1 MTPEPEDRR
10 QNEWTTI
17 TKGDPDAGFGE
28 FLSKYPDMFAGDR
41 PVAPTAAMGEGIPQ
55 PDETPAEDTDTSIWR
70 RAVEGVFGTVGA
82 IIPDPIKGIF
92 EEYGEYTQAQAGLF
106 GADLKAQQEL
116 GMVPIPVF
124 GQYRKG
130 VREKREEILGA
141 EAPSMWQPLP
151 TLFDRDKNSDFMA
164 AATKYHE
171 ERESL
176 VWGEKL
182 VTELLNPAELPLW
195 LFPATAMAKAGRIAG
210 LGVRVGKHGVK
221 RTSGEEGVLADEI
234 IRHSDVISPEH
245 GAAAE
250 GAMPL
255 NDLAWYKNQVVTTD
269 DPIIKT
275 LVGKW
280 INPSL
285 AGNSDQEKLIA
296 AYARKLV
303 DTHDLQKL
311 YLAAHLDIFASR
323 GWRKVLGW
331 QGDYLPVQK
340 DGFVKGTKYRW
351 EDVFSKPDDPRWAHV
366 SGPGTNFRQY
376 IDAYHQV
383 LDTADGWRNAGGV
396 PILKKITGEEG
407 WFYVPRQVKGLHGLE
422 MQKPSDPRAQRLWQ
436 DATDGAIDGIDY
448 SNNPRYN
455 LEVNMRQSV
464 NEIINKELENSML
477 EMLPNITSRQL
488 VPKDILAR
496 VDASQKALDAATREA
511 KRHRNIFQAATAK
524 GPKAARAAERVTARA
539 EEAVPTAAPAERVA
553 SSWQLRD
560 SQYSRNDYLENIRA
574 NRAADDRD
582 PEEAL
587 QASEEVG
594 KFLDGGPEKAK
605 TGLAETLMLKYRDV
619 GNPEMP
625 PRPGQQAGTV
635 TRMVATEDLQN
646 LRGAAREDISIQTG
660 AKKVPEE
667 LVSSMREKGYV
678 GDDYIQVALRHNGEP
693 VIYEGNRRAA
703 AAARAGL
710 EEVPVKI
717 YYTSGSS
724 YLPDLG
730 VWAPSYKRPTATT
743 PPTAA
748 PVARV
753 TAESVKAIQGAKTGA
768 PFSGVFF
775 RGTGRAT
782 VEEAYAPQGIQQAVF
797 GDAVYTTPNR
807 AFAEFF
813 GPQVDEIP
821 INLKNPLVIETDAQ
835 WLGLTREAGWF
846 SREPTTPTDIASMR
860 KLIEQKQFDGVIVRV
875 PESELVGKS
884 LQSLFESDTV
894 VRFAK
899 VVDEPVISAAARVAE
914 DIGPRLPQ
922 KLRDTRV
929 TYGAPKFGKKRI
941 SVLFARDI
949 DKALFIIGK
958 RVARPHPAYDDFLSF
973 VTKETGMREEAAQAI
988 GRELQGVVDQLAAD
1002 LPSDAIR
1009 IRVPAGSG
1017 EIIGAAPKVG
1027 GVPRVITP
1035 VEQRFIAAVKY
1046 DPIAARRAEE
1056 LLESARREVTLAN
1069 RQLKTAQER
1078 ANTASVG
1085 PGHLFGYA
1093 EKNIKIK
1100 KWVGRGPGAGRFFPL
1115 EIVEDLEKG
1124 IQKIF
1129 EPVTGIYKIPETA
1142 GQAARFLSAG
1152 LDWAMPLTH
1161 GLLILGRRPDQWA
1174 QIVWHH
1180 FRTFF
1185 TPGAQAKDLRDHF
1198 EVYKEMVRN
1207 GISIGDPELY
1217 RAIEEGG
1224 ILRPGAVLEF
1234 LLPEGVGHSVRD
1246 FARAG
1251 GRQTFGRFQAQYSM
1265 GLRTMRRLMW
1275 QSHKAGWKG
1284 QEQQLAQYIRN
1295 MTGGLDSRA
1304 LGVGPKQS
1312 AVESTWMAFS
1322 PRLLRS
1328 TVSLFYMA
1336 VKPWTREGR
1345 EALRSLTQLGAG
1357 AMAMY
1362 YVVGLALGKSHEEI
1376 KEGYDPTKGKQFLS
1390 YNINGD
1396 WIGVGGQVRALS
1408 QALIAI
1414 TSAAGGGENAR
1425 KLLELNAYENP
1436 IIKLWFSRGAPFLRM
1451 TQGGIEYATGGEVN
1465 AAPYDSINTA
1475 PDLLKHLGTSFVP
1488 FSVQGKMEGEQAVTT
1503 AFAFQ
1508 GFRTSPATAAEARNE
1523 ARGVVMMRLGY
1534 SGKFSDL
1541 PQDLQSHV
1549 NAQQEVRD
1557 AQELVN
1563 ERSRQRG
1570 SGYQVYREKKEKLD
1584 RNFRNM
1590 VVRLSQ
1596 SEKLSDFRARYGVL
1610 QNERA
1615 IAKANIRAIHAED
1628 LEWIDEQEPSSHPFD
1643 VAFDDYMAK
1652 IGDPALEDPL
1662 TGDYDFDERMRRERA
1677 FQATYGDAMLRRVR
1691 EYMYRNQTPIE
1702 EELRTVRNYLRPYW
1716 QIKSRFLQGNP
1727 GVSRLLDQIE
1737 QNQKPGGNLA
1747 TALRLAKHPLVK
1759 RYRSYVRTQRADLRM
1774 RSPRTGMYLVAWY
1787 DRKPSNSREMTMA
1800 RSYLSNIR
1808 QVVDSVEVKE
1818 AIPI

>member
-1 MTPEPEDRR
+1 MLWHRGKA
-10 QNEWTTI
+10 
-17 TKGDPDAGFGE
+17 KG
-28 FLSKYPDMFAGDR
+28 Y
-41 PVAPTAAMGEGIPQ
+41 EGLP
-55 PDETPAEDTDTSIWR
+55 PM
-70 RAVEGVFGTVGA
+70 
-82 IIPDPIKGIF
+82 KGISPGVKF
-92 EEYGEYTQAQAGLF
+92 YEA
-106 GADLKAQQEL
+106 EL
-116 GMVPIPVF
+116 AR
-124 GQYRKG
+124 RKG
-130 VREKREEILGA
+130 
-141 EAPSMWQPLP
+141 
-151 TLFDRDKNSDFMA
+151 
-164 AATKYHE
+164 
-171 ERESL
+171 
-176 VWGEKL
+176 
-182 VTELLNPAELPLW
+182 
-195 LFPATAMAKAGRIAG
+195 
-210 LGVRVGKHGVK
+210 
-221 RTSGEEGVLADEI
+221 
-234 IRHSDVISPEH
+234 
-245 GAAAE
+245 
-250 GAMPL
+250 
-255 NDLAWYKNQVVTTD
+255 
-269 DPIIKT
+269 
-275 LVGKW
+275 
-280 INPSL
+280 
-285 AGNSDQEKLIA
+285 LIA
-296 AYARKLV
+296 
-303 DTHDLQKL
+303 
-311 YLAAHLDIFASR
+311 
-323 GWRKVLGW
+323 
-331 QGDYLPVQK
+331 P
-340 DGFVKGTKYRW
+340 
-351 EDVFSKPDDPRWAHV
+351 P
-366 SGPGTNFRQY
+366 
-376 IDAYHQV
+376 
-383 LDTADGWRNAGGV
+383 
-396 PILKKITGEEG
+396 
-407 WFYVPRQVKGLHGLE
+407 
-422 MQKPSDPRAQRLWQ
+422 
-436 DATDGAIDGIDY
+436 
-448 SNNPRYN
+448 
-455 LEVNMRQSV
+455 
-464 NEIINKELENSML
+464 
-477 EMLPNITSRQL
+477 
-488 VPKDILAR
+488 
-496 VDASQKALDAATREA
+496 
-511 KRHRNIFQAATAK
+511 
-524 GPKAARAAERVTARA
+524 
-539 EEAVPTAAPAERVA
+539 PA
-553 SSWQLRD
+553 
-560 SQYSRNDYLENIRA
+560 
-574 NRAADDRD
+574 
-582 PEEAL
+582 
-587 QASEEVG
+587 
-594 KFLDGGPEKAK
+594 
-605 TGLAETLMLKYRDV
+605 
-619 GNPEMP
+619 
-625 PRPGQQAGTV
+625 
-635 TRMVATEDLQN
+635 
-646 LRGAAREDISIQTG
+646 
-660 AKKVPEE
+660 
-667 LVSSMREKGYV
+667 
-678 GDDYIQVALRHNGEP
+678 
-693 VIYEGNRRAA
+693 
-703 AAARAGL
+703 
-710 EEVPVKI
+710 
-717 YYTSGSS
+717 
-724 YLPDLG
+724 
-730 VWAPSYKRPTATT
+730 
-743 PPTAA
+743 AA

-929 TYGAPKFGKKRI
+929 TYGAPKFGKKLI

-1046 DPIAARRAEE
+1046 DPIAASRAEE
-1056 LLESARREVTLAN
+1056 LLESARKEVTLAN

-1100 KWVGRGPGAGRFFPL
+1100 KWVGRGSGAGRFFPL

-1451 TQGGIEYATGGEVN
+1451 AQGGIEYATGGEVN

-1759 RYRSYVRTQRADLRM
+1759 RYRSYVRTQRAALRM